1 MYIQVAGEKIYAW
14 AAQAPG
20 RYHSRTVHASEIRGL
35 KIPDLQNMRPGE
47 SPRTHSGQA
56 LALARIRMEAFHAT
70 GDNSTRG
77 ACDYR
82 TEFNRNG
89 LTALI
94 TLFVIACAL
103 SIF

>member
-1 MYIQVAGEKIYAW
+1 
-14 AAQAPG
+14 
-20 RYHSRTVHASEIRGL
+20 
-35 KIPDLQNMRPGE
+35 MRPGE
-47 SPRTHSGQA
+47 SPRSHSGQA
-56 LALARIRMEAFHAT
+56 LALARIRFDVFHDSAS
-70 GDNSTRG
+70 STNKG

-89 LTALI
+89 LTTLI